1 MITLDFAEE
10 WIHTEQALTVAASF
24 ASASILISTIHIS
37 QHLNNY
43 TMPGIQIYVVRILF
57 ICPVYAMSSAL
68 ALWLGP
74 LGVYAETF
82 RDVYEALV
90 IYAFMN
96 LVLEYCG
103 GETDCIYQ
111 IENEPPLQL
120 PWPLCCQHMPKD
132 ARLMRLCQRGVL
144 QFILVKPVVAILD
157 SIMLAAGLYYLTL
170 YQYFVAVV
178 YNISYTYAL
187 YCLYVFY
194 LATSRLISEFRPV
207 LKFASIKVIVFAT
220 YYQSLLVKASTLP
233 IEETAMWNNLILCV
247 EMVFFSFLLM
257 LAFPISEFRGGIPE
271 NEFIDNARDIFRVG
285 DMMQDLHRNFTPIYH
300 DYGLQKSEK
309 ETVESLAGQGG
320 GISLSEKLGSA
331 AAEMSNRYR
340 GRNRKFAFNALL
352 RGDRPIKARLR
363 PIRDDSPTNQ
373 SPSPGNSSDIEGVG
387 LDGSLWNNSVNS
399 SHGLLN
405 EITSSS
411 DRQIVTGIN
420 SYSNNQSSSNI
431 GGSSDNTGEHNT
443 NLPGNNNGS
452 VDTTDSVS
460 SKKRNEFSQLSCDP
474 APAISRDD
482 SLRLRTH
489 GIFIFL
495 CF

>member
-1 MITLDFAEE
+1 
-10 WIHTEQALTVAASF
+10 
-24 ASASILISTIHIS
+24 
-37 QHLNNY
+37 
-43 TMPGIQIYVVRILF
+43 MPGIQIYVVRILF

-68 ALWLGP
+68 ALWLGS

-157 SIMLAAGLYYLTL
+157 SIMLAAGLYYLTF
-170 YQYFVAVV
+170 YQYFVAIV

-233 IEETAMWNNLILCV
+233 VEETAMWNNLILCV

-257 LAFPISEFRGGIPE
+257 LAFPVSEFSGGIPE
-271 NEFIDNARDIFRVG
+271 NQFIDNAKDIFRVG

-363 PIRDDSPTNQ
+363 PIREHHTPSNQ
-373 SPSPGNSSDIEGVG
+373 SPPVENSSDIESAGM
-387 LDGSLWNNSVNS
+387 DRNQWDDSIHS

-405 EITSSS
+405 QSKFSS
-411 DRQIVTGIN
+411 DRQIATVNNKSSN
-420 SYSNNQSSSNI
+420 SISNSKVSGESGVNEDTIVSNNKYRNAE
-431 GGSSDNTGEHNT
+431 GEQF
-443 NLPGNNNGS
+443 S
-452 VDTTDSVS
+452 EDIDSVS
-460 SKKRNEFSQLSCDP
+460 AVQEPGQLGIT
-474 APAISRDD
+474 APAISRDE

-489 GIFIFL
+489 GN
-495 CF
+495 